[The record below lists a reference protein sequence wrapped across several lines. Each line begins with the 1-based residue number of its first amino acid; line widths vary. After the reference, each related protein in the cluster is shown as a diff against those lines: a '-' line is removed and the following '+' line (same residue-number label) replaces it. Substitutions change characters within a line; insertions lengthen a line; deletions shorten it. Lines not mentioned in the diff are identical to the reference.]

1 MSQAITKTL
10 DINQGATWLLS
21 FEWLDDDGQPI
32 DLTGCTARMQL
43 RATPATQV
51 LLELSTVNGCVAL
64 AGATGVI
71 ELLVDAPTTA
81 GLSCESGVYDLRVA
95 FPGGRVDVVL
105 AGRFTLALAVTK

>member
-1 MSQAITKTL
+1 MSQSITKTL
-10 DINQGATWLLS
+10 GIDQGATWLLS

-43 RATPATQV
+43 RATPATPV
-51 LLELSTVNGCVAL
+51 LLELSTTNGRLSL
-64 AGATGVI
+64 AGVTGII

-81 GLSCESGVYDLRVA
+81 GLSCESGVYDLRVT
-95 FPGGRVDVVL
+95 FPSGRVDVAL